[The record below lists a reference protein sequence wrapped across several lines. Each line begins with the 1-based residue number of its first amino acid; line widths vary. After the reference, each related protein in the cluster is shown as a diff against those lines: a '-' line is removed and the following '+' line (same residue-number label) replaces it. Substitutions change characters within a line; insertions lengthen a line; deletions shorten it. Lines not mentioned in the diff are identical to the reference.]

1 MQLFEN
7 RSAGVLLHVSSLPG
21 KYGIGTMGQEA
32 RRFADFLKQAGFS
45 CWQVLPL
52 VQTGYGDSPYQSVYG
67 ASGNPY
73 LIDPELLAAEGLLR
87 SRELSALRAP
97 SGQVDFD
104 RIRATRIPMLRRA
117 FSRFLVIEN

>member
-73 LIDPELLAAEGLLR
+73 LIDPELLAA
-87 SRELSALRAP
+87 
-97 SGQVDFD
+97 
-104 RIRATRIPMLRRA
+104 
-117 FSRFLVIEN
+117 